1 RKNTAMSGRAAG
13 LRPSEYLPRD
23 GCVMSV
29 FLASSLFLSH
39 ASGRPFPTSEPAAQ
53 MTAVRLTPVRRAPAR
68 AAAER
73 PAGLPEAG
81 SDESD
86 KSGRE
91 SFVQSD
97 RRDSGA
103 LGDVAIGRT
112 DAR

>member
-1 RKNTAMSGRAAG
+1 MNGRAAG
-13 LRPSEYLPRD
+13 LRPSVYLPRD

-29 FLASSLFLSH
+29 FLASALFLSH

-53 MTAVRLTPVRRAPAR
+53 MTAVPLTPVRRVPAR
-68 AAAER
+68 AADER
-73 PAGLPEAG
+73 PAGLPEAD
-81 SDESD
+81 SHASD

-91 SFVQSD
+91 SFDQSD

-103 LGDVAIGRT
+103 MGDVAIGHT